1 MATASKSKQKT
12 TIKPLDDR
20 VVIKPTEPEEKT
32 ESGIYLPESAQERP
46 MTGTVLAVGPGKL
59 NDDGSRA
66 APSIKEND
74 TVLYGKFAGSEIELD
89 DEDYVILRESE
100 ILGVVE

>member
-1 MATASKSKQKT
+1 MATASKTKT

-32 ESGIYLPESAQERP
+32 ESGIYLPESAQEKP

-59 NDDGSRA
+59 NDDGSRTQ
-66 APSIKEND
+66 PSVKEKD
-74 TVLYGKFAGSEIELD
+74 TVLYGKFAGQEIELD

>member
-1 MATASKSKQKT
+1 MATASKKKT

-20 VVIKPTEPEEKT
+20 VVLKPTEPEEKT
-32 ESGIYLPESAQERP
+32 ESGIYLPESAQEKP

-59 NDDGSRA
+59 NDDGSRS
-66 APSIKEND
+66 APSVKEKD
-74 TVLYGKFAGSEIELD
+74 VVLYGKFAGTEIELD
-89 DEDYVILRESE
+89 GEDYVILRENE

>member
-1 MATASKSKQKT
+1 MATGTKSKQT
-12 TIKPLDDR
+12 TSIKPLDDR
-20 VVIKPTEPEEKT
+20 VVIKPHEPEEKT

-66 APSIKEND
+66 QPSVKEND
-74 TVLYGKFAGSEIELD
+74 TVLYGKFAGTEIELE